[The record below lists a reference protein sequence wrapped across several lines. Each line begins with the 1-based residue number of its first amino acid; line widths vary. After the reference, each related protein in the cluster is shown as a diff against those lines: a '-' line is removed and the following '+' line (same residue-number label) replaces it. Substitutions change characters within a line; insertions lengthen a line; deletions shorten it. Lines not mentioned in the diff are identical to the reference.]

1 MNNPP
6 MITCPVCGGRT
17 IEMEESCVLCGK
29 SGTIPE
35 RRRPVLPDERR
46 ALLETAAAAD
56 RRANDYHRRAQ
67 KMAGVLSRAMEGGG
81 PSFGRALA
89 NAGYLAEKT
98 RRETADAAL
107 AGLRTLESDI
117 EVHFGVFADYE
128 MHPELMPERPSDPTK
143 KRILHIRVM
152 RALSALRAADAELA
166 KYRARYDGDLTR
178 EESDAVFSLEEE
190 YGHRLSWAQRDRLI
204 RMIRERRA
212 P

>member
-1 MNNPP
+1 
-6 MITCPVCGGRT
+6 
-17 IEMEESCVLCGK
+17 MEESCVLCGK

-67 KMAGVLSRAMEGGG
+67 KMAAALSRAMDTGASDR
-81 PSFGRALA
+81 SFGRALA
-89 NAGYLAEKT
+89 NAGHCAQRTL
-98 RRETADAAL
+98 RETAEAEL
-107 AGLRTLESDI
+107 AVLRTLESDI

-128 MHPELMPERPSDPTK
+128 NHPELMPERPSDPTK

>member
-1 MNNPP
+1 
-6 MITCPVCGGRT
+6 MITCPVCRGLT
-17 IEMEESCVLCGK
+17 LEMEESCVLCGK
-29 SGTIPE
+29 LGTIPE

-67 KMAGVLSRAMEGGG
+67 KMAAALSRAMDTGA
-81 PSFGRALA
+81 SDRSLGRALA

-98 RRETADAAL
+98 RRETAEAEIAV
-107 AGLRTLESDI
+107 LRTLESDI
-117 EVHFGVFADYE
+117 ETHFGVFADYE

-152 RALSALRAADAELA
+152 RALSALRAADAEIA
-166 KYRARYDGDLTR
+166 KYRARYDGDLTPD
-178 EESDAVFSLEEE
+178 EGSAAFDMAQEC
-190 YGHRLSWAQRDRLI
+190 GHDLTWVQRDRVCREI
-204 RMIRERRA
+204 RRRRL